1 MTIQHETGSATDTH
15 EGEFAVFLIQHSR
28 GEAHE
33 QISTEF
39 HELLAAVQEHG
50 RKGSLTIK
58 VVVEPPKGHV
68 DGAPLLIGIDSD
80 VKAPKAIAPPSM
92 YFVDDDG
99 RPTRNDPRQI
109 AAFDVRDVNTTREI
123 KDI

>member
-1 MTIQHETGSATDTH
+1 VTIQQHETTPQ

-58 VVVEPPKGHV
+58 ITVEPPKGHV
-68 DGAPLLIGIDSD
+68 DGAPLLVGIESD
-80 VKAPKAIAPPSM
+80 IKAPKAIAPPSM
-92 YFVDDDG
+92 YFVDDEG
-99 RPTRNDPRQI
+99 RPTRNDPRQT
-109 AAFDVRDVNTTREI
+109 AAFDVRDLPTTNTEI

>member
-1 MTIQHETGSATDTH
+1 MTIQQHETTPQ

-58 VVVEPPKGHV
+58 ITVEPPKGHV
-68 DGAPLLIGIDSD
+68 DGAPLLVGIESD
-80 VKAPKAIAPPSM
+80 IKAPKAIAPPSM
-92 YFVDDDG
+92 YFVDDEG
-99 RPTRNDPRQI
+99 RPTRNDPRQT
-109 AAFDVRDVNTTREI
+109 AAFDVRDLPTTNTEI

>member
-1 MTIQHETGSATDTH
+1 MTVQPQTDTQPDDD
-15 EGEFAVFLIQHSR
+15 FAVFLVQHSR

-39 HELLAAVQEHG
+39 RDLLAAVQEHG

-58 VVVEPPKGHV
+58 LTVEPPKGHV
-68 DGAPLLIGIDSD
+68 DGAPLLVAVESD
-80 VKAPKAIAPPSM
+80 LKAPKPIAPPAM
-92 YFVDDDG
+92 YFVDHDG
-99 RPTRNDPRQI
+99 RATRNDPRQT
-109 AAFDVRDVNTTREI
+109 AAFDVRDLPTTKNEI

>member
-1 MTIQHETGSATDTH
+1 MTVQQQNTDTH
-15 EGEFAVFLIQHSR
+15 DGEFAVFLIQHSR

-33 QISTEF
+33 QISDEF
-39 HELLAAVQEHG
+39 HELLAAVQRHG

-58 VVVEPPKGHV
+58 VSVEPPKGGA
-68 DGAPLLIGIDSD
+68 DGAPVLVGIESD
-80 VKAPKAIAPPSM
+80 IKAPRPIAPPAM

-109 AAFDVRDVNTTREI
+109 AAFDVRDVAARTEI
-123 KDI
+123 KDVQK